1 MKIVIDEREHL
12 LYEKCIGLIGEG
24 GNLYSPNNMHISK
37 TTLTIGDI
45 HILTEDNKDVV
56 IIERKTLSD
65 LLSSIKDGRYDEQSH
80 RLIHSSGMHP
90 HNIIYLIEGGLSSLS
105 FEKRKLVHSVI
116 TSINH
121 FKGMTV
127 IKTANVLESAEFIL
141 SFADKTMRNF
151 AKKQTPKYCTGV
163 VPLQNSY
170 IEQLN
175 DKKCIAEEPPTPQ
188 SPQSHQSHPATGQI
202 IDALPDQVTEH
213 NYVSVVKKV
222 KKDNLTPNNIGA
234 VFLSQ
239 IPHVSSVIANAV
251 MVKYQ
256 YSINVLIKELEK
268 NPDCL
273 NNLQTEKDGKK
284 RKIGSNVVKNIRI
297 FLLGVKN
304 PEELS
309 VVGDNNDDGDCI
321 V

>member
-1 MKIVIDEREHL
+1 MKIVIDEREPS
-12 LYEKCIGLIGEG
+12 LYEKCTGMIGG
-24 GNLYSPNNMHISK
+24 GVYSPNNMHISK

-45 HILTEDNKDVV
+45 HILTDDNKEVV

-90 HNIIYLIEGGLSSLS
+90 HNIIYLIEGGVSSLS

-127 IKTANVLESAEFIL
+127 IKTMNVLESAEFIL

-151 AKKQTPKYCTGV
+151 AKKQIPKYCGGV
-163 VPLQNSY
+163 APSPLQNND
-170 IEQLN
+170 IEHLN
-175 DKKCIAEEPPTPQ
+175 DNKETTLDQAPSGPLP
-188 SPQSHQSHPATGQI
+188 TGQI
-202 IDALPDQVTEH
+202 IDVPPHQVTEH

-239 IPHVSSVIANAV
+239 IPHVSSVIANAI

-256 YSINVLIKELEK
+256 YSINQLIKELEK

-273 NNLQTEKDGKK
+273 NNIQTEKDGKK
-284 RKIGSNVVKNIRI
+284 RKIGSNVIKNIHL

-304 PEELS
+304 PEEQLAG
-309 VVGDNNDDGDCI
+309 VGDG
-321 V
+321 VKETAVGV

>member
-1 MKIVIDEREHL
+1 MKIVIDEREPS
-12 LYEKCIGLIGEG
+12 LYEKCTGMIGEG
-24 GNLYSPNNMHISK
+24 GHLYSPNNMHISK

-45 HILTEDNKDVV
+45 HILTEDNKEVV

-90 HNIIYLIEGGLSSLS
+90 HNIIYLIEGGVSSLS
-105 FEKRKLVHSVI
+105 FDKRKLVHSVI

-127 IKTANVLESAEFIL
+127 IKTANVMESAEFIL

-163 VPLQNSY
+163 VPLVVAAVAAPLPLPLQNSY
-170 IEQLN
+170 IESLN
-175 DKKCIAEEPPTPQ
+175 DDKETTLPTE
-188 SPQSHQSHPATGQI
+188 QI
-202 IDALPDQVTEH
+202 IDAPPDPVTEH

-239 IPHVSSVIANAV
+239 IPHVSSVIANAI

-256 YSINVLIKELEK
+256 YSIYILIKELEK

-273 NNLQTEKDGKK
+273 NNIQTEKDGKK
-284 RKIGSNVVKNIRI
+284 RKIGSNVIKNIRL

-304 PEELS
+304 PDEQP
-309 VVGDNNDDGDCI
+309 VGSGDRDEDG

>member
-1 MKIVIDEREHL
+1 MKIVIDERETS
-12 LYEKCIGLIGEG
+12 LYEKCTGLIGEG
-24 GNLYSPNNMHISK
+24 GDFYSPNNMHISK

-45 HILTEDNKDVV
+45 HILTDDNKEVV

-65 LLSSIKDGRYDEQSH
+65 LLSSIKDGRYEEQSH

-90 HNIIYLIEGGLSSLS
+90 HNIIYLIEGGVFSLS

-127 IKTANVLESAEFIL
+127 IKTSNVLESAEFIL
-141 SFADKTMRNF
+141 SFADKAMRNF
-151 AKKQTPKYCTGV
+151 TKKQTPKYCTGV
-163 VPLQNSY
+163 TPLALQNSY
-170 IEQLN
+170 IESLN
-175 DKKCIAEEPPTPQ
+175 DTNENTPIPPFTWQ
-188 SPQSHQSHPATGQI
+188 N
-202 IDALPDQVTEH
+202 IDAPPHQVTEH

-239 IPHVSSVIANAV
+239 IPHVSSVIANAI
-251 MVKYQ
+251 MVKYH
-256 YSINVLIKELEK
+256 YSIIVLIKELEK

-273 NNLQTEKDGKK
+273 NNIQTEKDGKK
-284 RKIGSNVVKNIRI
+284 RKIGSNVVKNIRL

-304 PEELS
+304 QVEQPVEEES
-309 VVGDNNDDGDCI
+309 KTGDETRG